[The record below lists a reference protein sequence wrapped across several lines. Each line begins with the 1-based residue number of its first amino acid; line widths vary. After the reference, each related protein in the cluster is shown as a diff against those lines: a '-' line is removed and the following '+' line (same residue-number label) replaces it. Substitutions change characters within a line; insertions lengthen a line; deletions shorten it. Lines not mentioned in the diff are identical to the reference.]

1 MHLVQE
7 GWQEQPHA
15 SVPRLPL
22 GVEHVIRRPHPCA
35 QCPEGLGQGGAG
47 DTRDHVVAQHGVR
60 ESGIEER
67 RAGVRQREGK
77 RIEILTAAQPGFPIR
92 FFGGTKDVASQS
104 VEDIERVI
112 LCGGFERVD
121 ERDHRGGSASRWQ
134 PCDRGDVG
142 FLRKARQGGHSRRRD
157 RGGRWHG
164 DAEATDGVQPL
175 ERTHQRR
182 ATHHRGT
189 RPQRHE

>member
-15 SVPRLPL
+15 SVPRLQL

-47 DTRDHVVAQHGVR
+47 DTREHVVAQHGVR

-77 RIEILTAAQPGFPIR
+77 RIEILTAAQPCFPIR
-92 FFGGTKDVASQS
+92 FFGGTKDVA
-104 VEDIERVI
+104 
-112 LCGGFERVD
+112 
-121 ERDHRGGSASRWQ
+121 
-134 PCDRGDVG
+134 
-142 FLRKARQGGHSRRRD
+142 
-157 RGGRWHG
+157 
-164 DAEATDGVQPL
+164 
-175 ERTHQRR
+175 
-182 ATHHRGT
+182 
-189 RPQRHE
+189 